1 MLQAVTR
8 VAIDAP
14 KRVLAAAVVV
24 LIGCAVFGVPVAG
37 SLSGG
42 GFRDPE
48 SDSARASAILA
59 DTFGRPEM
67 QLLLTVAARGGALTG
82 AAASVGADIVDA
94 LEASPAVGYVE
105 APWGAPPETAG
116 GLVSTDGTTAL
127 VVAGLEGDE
136 SDAAAAAEDLSA
148 ALTGDTGG
156 VTVRA
161 GGAAAVNAQINAQT
175 EKDLLTME
183 AFAIPLSF
191 LVLVWVFGGLFA
203 AMLPMAVGALA
214 IVGSMA
220 VLRGFTLLTDVS
232 VFALNLAVAMGLALA
247 IDYTLLILSR
257 YRDELAAGES
267 GEDALVRTMA
277 AAGRTVVF
285 SAVIVGLSM
294 LPMALFPMYFLR
306 SFAYAGVAVVVF
318 ASCAALVVTPAVI
331 TLSGDRLDALDVRRL
346 LRRLLRRPPP
356 APRPVERTFWYRTAK
371 AVTRR
376 GAALSVAVVAVLL
389 LLGAPFL
396 DARWGFPDDRV
407 LPTTA
412 DAHRVGDQL
421 RTQFTADSATTV
433 TVVLPDIAG
442 LEPAALAEFAAEL
455 SRVPDVPWVSSPA
468 GTFAAGRQTGPPSG
482 PTGTADGSAFLTV
495 ASSAPLDS
503 AESEA
508 QLDALRDVSGP
519 DGREVLLTG
528 TAQSNRDIVAAVVS
542 RMPLVLGIIGLTSL
556 ILLFLLTGSVVL
568 PVKAVVLN
576 VLSLTA
582 AFGALVWVFQQ
593 GHLSAL
599 GTTSTGT
606 IGVAVP
612 VLLFCIAFGLS
623 MDYEVFLMARIREY
637 WLAPRG
643 VPAGT
648 RAANDEAVALGL
660 ARTGR
665 VITAAAVIMS
675 ISFAALIAAEVSFM
689 RMLGLGLTVA
699 VLMDATLVRLV
710 LVPAF
715 MHVMGPANWWA
726 PAPLTRLHH
735 RFGIGEAAPSGRHA
749 AGRGG
754 KSFAG
759 LPVSAVPRR

>member
-8 VAIDAP
+8 LAIAAP

-24 LIGCAVFGVPVAG
+24 LIGCAVFGIPVAG

-59 DTFGRPEM
+59 DTFDRPEM
-67 QLLLTVAARGGALTG
+67 QLLLTVTALDGAMTGAG
-82 AAASVGADIVDA
+82 AAAGADIVDT

-105 APWGAPPETAG
+105 APWGAPPGTAG
-116 GLVSTDGTTAL
+116 ELVSADGTTAL
-127 VVAGLEGDE
+127 VIAGLEGDE
-136 SDAAAAAEDLSA
+136 SDAAARAEELSTA
-148 ALTGDTGG
+148 VTGDTGG

-161 GGAAAVNAQINAQT
+161 GGVAAVNAQINAQT
-175 EKDLLTME
+175 EKDLLAME
-183 AFAIPLSF
+183 TFALPLSF

-220 VLRGFTLLTDVS
+220 VLRGITMLTDVS

-257 YRDELAAGES
+257 YRDELASGASGAS
-267 GEDALVRTMA
+267 GEDALMRTMA

-331 TLSGDRLDALDVRRL
+331 TLFGDRLDALDVRRF

-356 APRPVERTFWYRTAK
+356 APRPVERTFWYRTARV
-371 AVTRR
+371 VTRR

-407 LPTTA
+407 LPPTA
-412 DAHRVGDQL
+412 DAHRVGDLL

-433 TVVLPDIAG
+433 TVVLPDVTG
-442 LEPAALAEFAAEL
+442 LAPAALGEFAAEL
-455 SRVPDVPWVSSPA
+455 SRAPDVPWVSSPA
-468 GTFAAGRQTGPPSG
+468 GTFAAGRQTGPPSA
-482 PTGTADGSAFLTV
+482 PTGTAHGSAYLTV

-508 QLDALRDVSGP
+508 QLDALRDVPGP

-556 ILLFLLTGSVVL
+556 VLLFLLTGSVVL

-637 WLAPRG
+637 WLASDR
-643 VPAGT
+643 T

-726 PAPLTRLHH
+726 PAPLIRVHH
-735 RFGIGEAAPSGRHA
+735 RFGITEATAGGRHA
-749 AGRGG
+749 ARGSG
-754 KSFAG
+754 KSSAG
-759 LPVSAVPRR
+759 LPVSTVPRR

>member
-1 MLQAVTR
+1 VLHAVTR
-8 VAIDAP
+8 LAIAAP
-14 KRVLAAAVVV
+14 KRVIAAAVVV

-37 SLSGG
+37 QLSGG

-48 SDSARASAILA
+48 SDSARAWAILA
-59 DTFGRPEM
+59 GTFDRPEM
-67 QLLLTVAARGGALTG
+67 QLLLTVTAPDGALTG
-82 AAASVGADIVDA
+82 AGATVGAEVVAA
-94 LEASPAVGYVE
+94 LEAAPAVGYVE
-105 APWGAPPETAG
+105 APWGAPPGAAG
-116 GLVSTDGTTAL
+116 ELVSADGATAL
-127 VVAGLEGDE
+127 VVAGLVGDE
-136 SDAAAAAEDLSA
+136 SDAAADAKDLSA
-148 ALTGDTGG
+148 ALTGDSGG

-161 GGAAAVNAQINAQT
+161 GGVAAVNAQINAQT
-175 EKDLLTME
+175 EEDLLAME
-183 AFAIPLSF
+183 SLAIPLSL

-220 VLRGFTLLTDVS
+220 VLRGIAMVTDVS

-257 YRDELAAGES
+257 YRDEIAAGTS
-267 GEDALVRTMA
+267 GGDALMRTMA

-294 LPMALFPMYFLR
+294 LPMALFPMYFIR

-318 ASCAALVVTPAVI
+318 ASGAALVVTPAVI
-331 TLSGDRLDALDVRRL
+331 TLSGDRLDDLDVRRFV
-346 LRRLLRRPPP
+346 RRLLRRPPP
-356 APRPVERTFWYRTAK
+356 AARPVERSFWYRTAR

-389 LLGAPFL
+389 MLGAPFL

-407 LPTTA
+407 LPASA
-412 DAHRVGDQL
+412 DAHQVGDRL
-421 RTQFTADSATTV
+421 RTGFTADSATTI
-433 TVVLPDIAG
+433 TVVLPDATG
-442 LEPAALAEFAAEL
+442 LDPGALGDYAAEL
-455 SRVPDVPWVSSPA
+455 SRVPGVPWVSSPT
-468 GTFAAGRQTGPPSG
+468 GTFTAGQQTGPPSA
-482 PTGTADGSAFLTV
+482 PTGMAEGSAFLTV

-508 QLDALRDVSGP
+508 QLDALHEVPGP
-519 DGREVLLTG
+519 DGREVLVTG
-528 TAQSNRDIVAAVVS
+528 TAQSNRDIVAAVLS
-542 RMPLVLGIIGLTSL
+542 RMPLVLSIIGLTTL
-556 ILLFLLTGSVVL
+556 VLLFLLTGSVVL
-568 PVKAVVLN
+568 PVKAVMLN

-582 AFGALVWVFQQ
+582 AFGALVWIFQQ
-593 GHLSAL
+593 GHLGAL

-606 IGVAVP
+606 TGVTIP

-637 WLAPRG
+637 WLASDR
-643 VPAGT
+643 T

-660 ARTGR
+660 GRTGR

-689 RMLGLGLTVA
+689 RMLGVGLTVA
-699 VLMDATLVRLV
+699 VLMDATLVRLI

-715 MHVMGPANWWA
+715 MHVMGRANWWA
-726 PAPLTRLHH
+726 PAPLARLHA
-735 RFGIGEAAPSGRHA
+735 RFGISEAGPQGRR
-749 AGRGG
+749 AGSSRS
-754 KSFAG
+754 KSSAG
-759 LPVSAVPRR
+759 LPVSAAPRR

>member
-1 MLQAVTR
+1 VLQAVTR
-8 VAIDAP
+8 LAIAAP

-42 GFRDPE
+42 GFRDPQ

-59 DTFGRPEM
+59 DTFDRPEM
-67 QLLLTVAARGGALTG
+67 QLLLTVTAPDGAVTAAG
-82 AAASVGADIVDA
+82 AAVGQDIVDA
-94 LEASPAVGYVE
+94 LEASPDVGYVE
-105 APWGAPPETAG
+105 SPWGSPSGAAG
-116 GLVSTDGTTAL
+116 ELVSIDGRTAL
-127 VVAGLEGDE
+127 VVAGLVGDE
-136 SDAAAAAEDLSA
+136 SDAAAHAKELSA
-148 ALTGDTGG
+148 ALTGDDGG

-161 GGAAAVNAQINAQT
+161 GGVAAVNAQINAQT
-175 EKDLLTME
+175 EEDLLAME
-183 AFAIPLSF
+183 SFAIPLSF
-191 LVLVWVFGGLFA
+191 LVLVWVFGGLLA

-214 IVGSMA
+214 IVGSLA
-220 VLRGFTLLTDVS
+220 VLRGVAMLTDVS

-257 YRDELAAGES
+257 YRDEIAEGATGA
-267 GEDALVRTMA
+267 DALFRTMT

-318 ASCAALVVTPAVI
+318 ASCAALVITPAVL
-331 TLSGDRLDALDVRRL
+331 TLSGDRLDALDMRRF
-346 LRRLLRRPPP
+346 LRRLLRRPEP
-356 APRPVERTFWYRTAK
+356 APRPVERSFWYRTAR

-376 GAALSVAVVAVLL
+376 GAALSVVVVAVLL

-407 LPTTA
+407 LPETA
-412 DAHRVGDQL
+412 DAHEAGDLL
-421 RTQFTADSATTV
+421 RLRFTADSATTV
-433 TVVLPDIAG
+433 TVVLPDTAG
-442 LEPAALAEFAAEL
+442 MEPAELADFAAEL
-455 SRVPDVPWVSSPA
+455 SRVPDVPWVSAPT
-468 GTFAAGRQTGPPSG
+468 GTFAAGRQTGPPSAPAG
-482 PTGTADGSAFLTV
+482 AVANSAFLTV

-508 QLDALRDVSGP
+508 QLDALRDVPGP
-519 DGREVLLTG
+519 GGREVLLTG
-528 TAQSNRDIVAAVVS
+528 TAQSNRDIVAAVLS
-542 RMPLVLGIIGLTSL
+542 RMPSVLGIIGLTSL
-556 ILLFLLTGSVVL
+556 VLLFLLTGSVVL
-568 PVKAVVLN
+568 PLKAVVLN

-582 AFGALVWVFQQ
+582 AFGALVWIFQQ

-606 IGVAVP
+606 IGVTIP

-643 VPAGT
+643 VAAGT

-689 RMLGLGLTVA
+689 RMLGVGLTVA
-699 VLMDATLVRLV
+699 VLMDATLVRLI

-735 RFGIGEAAPSGRHA
+735 RFGISEAPTRHTG
-749 AGRGG
+749 GRGD
-754 KSFAG
+754 KSSAG

>member
-8 VAIDAP
+8 LAIAAP
-14 KRVLAAAVVV
+14 KRVIAAAVAV
-24 LIGCAVFGVPVAG
+24 LIGCAIFGVPVAG

-59 DTFGRPEM
+59 DTFDRPEM
-67 QLLLTVAARGGALTG
+67 HLMLTVTAPDGALTG
-82 AAASVGADIVDA
+82 PGAAVGADIVRA
-94 LEASPAVGYVE
+94 LGESPSVGYVE
-105 APWGAPPETAG
+105 SPWGAPPGTADE
-116 GLVSTDGTTAL
+116 LVSTDGTTAL
-127 VVAGLEGDE
+127 VIAGLDGDE
-136 SDAAAAAEDLSA
+136 SDAAAHAEDLSA
-148 ALTGDTGG
+148 ALTGDRDG
-156 VTVRA
+156 VVVRA
-161 GGAAAVNAQINAQT
+161 GGVAAVNAQINAQT
-175 EKDLLTME
+175 EKDLMAME
-183 AFAIPLSF
+183 AIAFPLSF

-220 VLRGFTLLTDVS
+220 VLRGITMVTDVS

-257 YRDELAAGES
+257 YRDEIATGAPR
-267 GEDALVRTMA
+267 EDALMRTMA

-294 LPMALFPMYFLR
+294 LPMAVFPMYFLR
-306 SFAYAGVAVVVF
+306 SFAYAGVAVVGF
-318 ASCAALVVTPAVI
+318 ASVAALVVTPAVI
-331 TLSGDRLDALDVRRL
+331 TLCGDRLDSLDVRRFV
-346 LRRLLRRPPP
+346 RRILRRPPP
-356 APRPVERTFWYRTAK
+356 TPRPVERSFWYRAAR

-376 GAALSVAVVAVLL
+376 GGALSVAVVALL
-389 LLGAPFL
+389 LVLGAPFL

-412 DAHRVGDQL
+412 DAHRVGDLL
-421 RTQFTADSATTV
+421 RTEFTADSATTV

-442 LEPAALAEFAAEL
+442 VRPAALGEFAAEL

-468 GTFAAGRQTGPPSG
+468 GTFAGGRQTGPPSA

-508 QLDALRDVSGP
+508 QLDALQAVPGP

-528 TAQSNRDIVAAVVS
+528 TTPSNRDIVAAVLS

-556 ILLFLLTGSVVL
+556 VLLFLLTGSVVL
-568 PVKAVVLN
+568 PLKAIVLN

-582 AFGALVWVFQQ
+582 AFGALVWIFQQ
-593 GHLSAL
+593 GHLAAL

-606 IGVAVP
+606 IGVTIP

-637 WLAPRG
+637 WLAPRD

-689 RMLGLGLTVA
+689 RMLGVGLTVA
-699 VLMDATLVRLV
+699 VLMDATLVRLI

-726 PAPLTRLHH
+726 PAPLARLHR
-735 RFGIGEAAPSGRHA
+735 RFGIGEAAPAGRH
-749 AGRGG
+749 RGG
-754 KSFAG
+754 EDGKSSAG